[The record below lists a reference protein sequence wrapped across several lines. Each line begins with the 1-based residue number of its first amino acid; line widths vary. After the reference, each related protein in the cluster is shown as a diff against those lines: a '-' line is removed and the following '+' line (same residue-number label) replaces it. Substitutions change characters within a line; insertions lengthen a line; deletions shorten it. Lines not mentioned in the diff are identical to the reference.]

1 MAIRR
6 RAEAIWKGTLKEG
19 SGRFNAGGISGAFD
33 FHSRFEDGEG
43 TNPEELLGA
52 ALASCFSM
60 ALSSNLEKAGA
71 KPELVETEAEVI
83 LDRLENGWTVVKII
97 LNTRVSASGIDY
109 ESLRKL
115 AEETKRTCPIGKA
128 LMAVPVI
135 ELKVVREQGS
145 S

>member
-6 RAEAIWKGTLKEG
+6 KASASWKGVLKEG
-19 SGRFNAGGISGAFD
+19 SGRFNAGGVSGAFD

-60 ALSSNLEKAGA
+60 ALSSNLEKQGA
-71 KPELVETEAEVI
+71 VPELIETEAEVI
-83 LDRLENGWTVVKII
+83 LDRLQNGWVISKII
-97 LNTRVSASGIDY
+97 LNTRVVASGIDY
-109 ESLRKL
+109 ETLRKL

-135 ELKVVREQGS
+135 ELKVTKA
-145 S
+145 

>member
-6 RAEAIWKGTLKEG
+6 KAFASWKGTLKG
-19 SGRFNAGGISGAFD
+19 GAGRFSAGGLSGAFD

-71 KPELVETEAEVI
+71 EPELVETEAEVV
-83 LDRLENGWTVVKII
+83 LDRLSDGWTIVKVI
-97 LNTRVSASGIDY
+97 LSTKVRASGIDY

-128 LMAVPVI
+128 LMAIPVI
-135 ELKVVREQGS
+135 ELKVVKG
-145 S
+145 

>member
-1 MAIRR
+1 MAIIR
-6 RAEAIWKGTLKEG
+6 EAYASWRGGLKDG
-19 SGRFNAGGISGAFD
+19 SGSFSSGGISGAFD

-60 ALSSNLEKAGA
+60 ALAANLEKAGLN
-71 KPELVETEAEVI
+71 PQMVETRARVI
-83 LDRLENGWTVVKII
+83 LDRLENGWTVVKIV
-97 LNTRVSASGIDY
+97 LHTRVSVDGMDY
-109 ESLRKL
+109 EALRKL

-135 ELKVVREQGS
+135 ELKLERVQGPS
-145 S
+145 

>member
-6 RAEAIWKGTLKEG
+6 KASASWKGVLKGG
-19 SGRFNAGGISGAFD
+19 SGRFNAGGVSGAFD

-60 ALSSNLEKAGA
+60 ALSSNLEKQGA
-71 KPELVETEAEVI
+71 VPELIETEAEVI
-83 LDRLENGWTVVKII
+83 LDRLQNGWVISKII
-97 LNTRVSASGIDY
+97 LNTRVVASGIDY
-109 ESLRKL
+109 ETLRKL

-135 ELKVVREQGS
+135 ELKVTKA
-145 S
+145 